1 MNQSV
6 VIVVDDAHRTAA
18 NAALAAYYGD
28 VPGSP
33 EISVPLS
40 PTGQAPATY
49 WGSHIWLSPTRAT
62 EVKDWPTGSLPLP
75 TDPSADAYGP
85 GDIPATP
92 AELWAVHG
100 LTEASALEA
109 GSHLIVSVMSA
120 NESNMQTLPMTNF
133 LAMLAALQVQRIT

>member
-6 VIVVDDAHRTAA
+6 VIVVADANRNAA

-40 PTGQAPATY
+40 PSGVAPATY
-49 WGSHIWLSPTRAT
+49 WGSHIWLIPTRAT
-62 EVKDWPTGSLPLP
+62 EVKDWPTGALPAP
-75 TDPSADAYGP
+75 TDPSAAAYGP

-100 LTEASALEA
+100 LNETSALAA
-109 GSHLIVSVMSA
+109 GSHFIVSVMSA
-120 NESNMQTLPMTNF
+120 NQ
-133 LAMLAALQVQRIT
+133 